1 MAGIDYRLCT
11 GKVTPNLL
19 ISRNREKLIDVV
31 VYFASNTRH
40 CGKVKLFK
48 LLYLLDFTH
57 FRETGRSVTGLDYR
71 AWKTGPVPFG
81 LMQEWDELKSDMAS
95 AIDIVPEKVVDF
107 IRELVVPKVAFD
119 DSLFTRRELRLMHEL
134 STNFADELTK
144 PMIGFT
150 HEERGPWDKIWDGGR
165 GNNERIP
172 YTLAFPDSDPNRDVI
187 LVAAREY
194 EGALAAAPHGRTR
207 SKEK

>member
-1 MAGIDYRLCT
+1 M
-11 GKVTPNLL
+11 L
-19 ISRNREKLIDVV
+19 ISRDREKLINAV

-48 LLYLLDFTH
+48 LLYLLDFNH

-71 AWKTGPVPFG
+71 AWPLGPVPLA
-81 LMQEWDELKSDMAS
+81 LMQEWEELEADMAT
-95 AIDIVPEKVVDF
+95 AISIVPERVIDF

-144 PMIGFT
+144 PLIGFT
-150 HEERGPWDKIWDGGR
+150 HEERGPWDKIWDSGR
-165 GNNERIP
+165 GNNDRIP
-172 YTLAFPDSDPNRDVI
+172 YSLAVPDSDPNRDVI
-187 LVAAREY
+187 LESAREY
-194 EGALAAAPHGRTR
+194 EGIFAAAPFGH
-207 SKEK
+207 

>member
-1 MAGIDYRLCT
+1 VI
-11 GKVTPNLL
+11 
-19 ISRNREKLIDVV
+19 

-48 LLYLLDFTH
+48 LLYLLDFSH

-71 AWKTGPVPFG
+71 AWKMGPVPLD
-81 LMQEWDELKSDMAS
+81 LMQEWDELESDMAD
-95 AIDIVPEKVVDF
+95 AINIVPEKVIDF
-107 IRELVVPKVAFD
+107 IRERVVPKVAFD
-119 DSLFTRRELRLMHEL
+119 DSSFTRRELRLMRDL

-172 YTLAFPDSDPNRDVI
+172 YTLAVSDSDPNRDAI
-187 LVAAREY
+187 LELAHEY
-194 EGALAAAPHGRTR
+194 EGIAAAAPYGH
-207 SKEK
+207 